1 MGIVAAFD
9 KIVFFSKES
18 KYTVARMKTSDRMI
32 PQAARSLFPYKD
44 DLLRFT
50 AVGYN
55 LPQTNQIQVELDGK
69 WIDGKYGTQ
78 LQVESWREIVP
89 PTIEGIRGYLSSGLI
104 KGIGP
109 KTADAI
115 VERFGIA
122 SLDVIENHPE
132 RLVEI
137 RGITQEKL
145 EEIKQGYI
153 ESAAMR
159 DLMIVLAPFKVT
171 PTTAMKIY
179 EHFGPDGVKL
189 LRESPYLLCQ
199 MSGFGFKRVDAI
211 VQKSGGNLS
220 DPHRLQG
227 ALFYTLE
234 KARSEGGHLYVKAE
248 DLIRSSLQL
257 LNEKIFDASE
267 RIAASSVQKQL
278 CDMILANIVV
288 SNQGNIYLTHVFSQ
302 ENETAAI
309 IARMVSE
316 TPPPVD
322 FAPVMEKIKTKLG
335 IRLSNRQREG
345 VEMVFRHNFSVITG
359 GPGTGKSTILKAVV
373 EAYRLL
379 YPNKEIALAAPT
391 GKASRRMAETTGMND
406 AQTLHSLLG
415 LFGENN
421 GWQKISELEADLL
434 IVDESS
440 MIDMW
445 LAHQMFSRLRPGTK
459 LLLVGD
465 ADQLESVGAGNVFQ
479 EIIDSGVVPVT
490 VLDEIFRQAKDSLI
504 AYNAKFI
511 KEQNTALYYGTDF
524 DYIKGESQEEVAATI
539 RKIYCQEIA
548 QTGIDN
554 VQILTPFRANGDAS
568 ANNLNEAIREAINP
582 AQYGI
587 PDVSFGGKVFRL
599 NDRVMQIKNDYD
611 IRLLDA
617 YGNQVSSC
625 VFNGEIGRVSDIGP
639 GTLTVEFDGRYASYP
654 FESLNELDLSYAM
667 TVHKSQGSE
676 YDTVIIPL
684 LAAHKILLS
693 RNLIYTAITR
703 AKRRVLLVG
712 EKKALF
718 MAIKKSG
725 KGKRNTLLA
734 ARAKWYYEKSA
745 GTYPEIKKAS

>member
-1 MGIVAAFD
+1 MGVVAAFE
-9 KIVFFSKES
+9 KVLFYNEAS

-32 PQAARSLFPYKD
+32 PQGARNLFPYKD

-55 LPQTNQIQVELDGK
+55 LPQTNQIQVDLNGQ
-69 WIDGKYGTQ
+69 WVDGKYGIQ

-89 PTIEGIRGYLSSGLI
+89 PTVEGIRGYLSSGLI

-109 KTADAI
+109 KIADAI

-132 RLVEI
+132 RLIEI
-137 RGITQEKL
+137 RGITQGKL
-145 EEIKQGYI
+145 EEIKQGYM

-171 PTTAMKIY
+171 PSTAMKIY

-211 VQKSGGNLS
+211 VQKSGGDLS

-234 KARSEGGHLYVKAE
+234 KARSESGHLYVKAE
-248 DLIRSSLQL
+248 ELIRSSLQL
-257 LNEKIFDASE
+257 LNEKIFDAAE
-267 RIAASSVQKQL
+267 RIPAVSVQKQL

-288 SNQGNIYLTHVFSQ
+288 SNQGNIYLTHVFAQ
-302 ENETAAI
+302 ESETAAV
-309 IARMVSE
+309 IARMVLE
-316 TPPPVD
+316 APAPAD
-322 FAPVMEKIKTKLG
+322 LAPVMERVKAKLG
-335 IRLSNRQREG
+335 IRLSRRQSEG

-373 EAYRLL
+373 EAYQLL
-379 YPNKEIALAAPT
+379 YPDKKIALAAPT
-391 GKASRRMAETTGMND
+391 GKASRRMAETTGIAD

-421 GWQKISELEADLL
+421 GWQKTSELDADFL

-445 LAHQMFSRLRPGTK
+445 LAHQMFSKLQPGAK

-479 EIIDSGVVPVT
+479 EIIDSGIVPVT

-511 KEQNTALYYGTDF
+511 KEQNTALYYGADF
-524 DYIKGESQEEVAATI
+524 DFIKGESQEEVAETI
-539 RKIYCQEIA
+539 RNIYCQEIA

-568 ANNLNEAIREAINP
+568 ANNLNDSIREMVNP
-582 AQYGI
+582 ARYGI

-599 NDRVMQIKNDYD
+599 NDRVMQTKNDYD

-617 YGNQVSSC
+617 QGNIVSTC
-625 VFNGEIGRVSDIGP
+625 VFNGEIGRVSDIGS
-639 GTLTVEFDGRYASYP
+639 GTLTVDFDGRYATYP

-684 LAAHKILLS
+684 LASHKILLS
-693 RNLIYTAITR
+693 RNLIYTAVTR

-734 ARAKWYYEKSA
+734 ARTRFYYEKSA
-745 GTYPEIKKAS
+745 GTVPEIQKAS